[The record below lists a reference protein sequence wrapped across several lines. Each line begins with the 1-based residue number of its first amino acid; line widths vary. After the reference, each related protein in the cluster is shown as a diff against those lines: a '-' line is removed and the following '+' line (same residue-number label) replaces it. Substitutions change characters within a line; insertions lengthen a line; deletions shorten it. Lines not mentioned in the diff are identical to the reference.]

1 MKLLLVRH
9 GDTDFNRQ
17 RRFMGYTAIPLS
29 PPGVKQVQQLCD
41 NLTASPIQA
50 VFTSDLRRTRQT
62 AEILTAGRNLE
73 ITLCPE
79 LREVNYGL
87 CEGLSFGEI
96 SEKYPEVAARCIDF
110 SLALDFPGGENF
122 RGFIRRARGFTKRLK
137 PLPPEAT
144 VLIVSHNGPL
154 KVLICHY
161 LGLPLRHW
169 QRLHLDTASLSIIY
183 VNAGGAVLTRLND
196 VSHLNNM

>member
-17 RRFMGYTAIPLS
+17 RRFMGYTDIPLS
-29 PPGVKQVQQLCD
+29 PGGVTQVKSLRGSLAGQSID
-41 NLTASPIQA
+41 A
-50 VFTSDLRRTRQT
+50 VFASDLQRTRQT
-62 AEILTAGRNLE
+62 AEILTAARHLE

-96 SEKYPEVAARCIDF
+96 SEKYPEVAARCVDF
-110 SLALDFPGGENF
+110 SLALDFPEGENF

-137 PLPPEAT
+137 SLPPESA

-161 LGLPLRHW
+161 LGLPLKYW
-169 QRLHLDTASLSIIY
+169 QRLHLDTASLSIAY
-183 VNAGGAVLTRLND
+183 VSAGGAVLTRLND
-196 VSHLNNM
+196 VSHLDNM